1 MDNVALGKLVIGT
14 RLACKSNGPGIVYA
28 ICGELLQDAAC
39 AAQDLTHGGATL
51 DIVFE
56 QGMIARDVP
65 EMFIRRTGWEIHK
78 EVVSPEDIAQALA
91 VAACATA
98 SKLAAGAEQL
108 AIDRAYNAE
117 IERLSTAP
125 EYHHLDQGNDPHSG
139 ILAARNI
146 RTALK
151 LVFPGTR
158 FSVRRKAYG
167 NVTVNWKDGPCS
179 EQVEAVVRRYRA
191 GRYNA
196 NAGAYEY
203 SRQPWAAV
211 FGAAKYINVVRE
223 ESEEL
228 VEKAIDALFTRCAAS
243 LVGIA
248 KPAASTYKGG
258 GLCGIEV
265 PGFDLDLQLLLR
277 YEVAIMTL

>member
-1 MDNVALGKLVIGT
+1 MDNVATGKLVIGT
-14 RLACKSNGPGIVYA
+14 RLACKSNGPGTVYA

-39 AAQDLTHGGATL
+39 PAQDLAQGGAVL
-51 DIVFE
+51 DIVFD
-56 QGMIARDVP
+56 QGTIARDVP
-65 EMFIRRTGWEIHK
+65 ELFIRRAGWEIHDQVLPA
-78 EVVSPEDIAQALA
+78 ELIAQALA
-91 VAACATA
+91 VAACSTA
-98 SKLAAGAEQL
+98 SRLAAGAEQL
-108 AIDRAYNAE
+108 AVYRAYNAE

-125 EYHHLDQGNDPHSG
+125 EYHHLAQGNDPHSG

-151 LVFPGTR
+151 LAFPGMR

-179 EQVEAVVRRYRA
+179 EQVESVVSRYRA

-211 FGAAKYINVVRE
+211 FGASKYVNVVRE

-228 VEKAIDALFTRCAAS
+228 VEKAIDALFARCAGS
-243 LVGIA
+243 LVGID

-265 PGFDLDLQLLLR
+265 PGFDLDLQRLLR
-277 YEVAIMTL
+277 YEVASMTQ